1 MADQK
6 EDKSL
11 ETQVQE
17 GSLLDQILS
26 ETKLDKKDE
35 TYAIAKRGVEAF
47 ITEMLAPGK
56 TGQRVDKAAVD
67 AMIAEIDQRISAQ
80 VNAILHAPAVQQLE
94 STWRELKLLIDRVDF
109 RENLKVEI
117 ANIPKDDAFRCIRH
131 MRNLESLELAYDSLT
146 DEEILIISNLRL
158 NSLVFTGNYPT
169 DETVSDLLV
178 FSKIRFLYVPSGN
191 LSDDSIEHLR
201 LGLPSV
207 KIETR

>member
-1 MADQK
+1 MK
-6 EDKSL
+6 
-11 ETQVQE
+11 TR
-17 GSLLDQILS
+17 ILMVVS
-26 ETKLDKKDE
+26 TVL
-35 TYAIAKRGVEAF
+35 
-47 ITEMLAPGK
+47 
-56 TGQRVDKAAVD
+56 AAV
-67 AMIAEIDQRISAQ
+67 IGCCVITKRNS
-80 VNAILHAPAVQQLE
+80 QLE
-94 STWRELKLLIDRVDF
+94 YAAYNELLNAGATGDDWVGWLELVTGRPPVVQLDVP
-109 RENLKVEI
+109 
-117 ANIPKDDAFRCIRH
+117 ANIPKEDAFRCIRH
-131 MRNLESLELAYDSLT
+131 MRNLESLELAYDSLA